1 MSNRQFDEYI
11 KSLVEEENLE
21 IPASVRERT
30 EQTLASLPVR
40 IPKRKTHIMR
50 SITAVAACMAIL
62 FLGVMPNLSTAYAT
76 AAQGIPV
83 IGDLVRVF
91 TIRNYFYEDDR
102 HEMDAEIP
110 SVNDPESSEAS
121 NLINKDIEELT
132 KAVISQFYKE
142 LAASSGKGYGSV
154 YIDYEILTNSE
165 QWFTLKLTISE
176 LMGSSDTSTKYYHI
190 DRTKGVG
197 VVFGDLFQAKTYA
210 YLEELI
216 VSQMKAQMTKD
227 DSISYWI
234 EDSVIGENF
243 IDLDAEQN
251 FYFMEDGSLV
261 IVFDKYEVGPG
272 SMGCPEFVISYAE
285 YSDKITPHYAE
296 IFRPN

>member
-234 EDSVIGENF
+234 EDSVIGEDF
-243 IDLDAEQN
+243 IALDAEQN

>member
-11 KSLVEEENLE
+11 KSLVEEENIE

-62 FLGVMPNLSTAYAT
+62 LLGVMPNLSTAYAT
-76 AAQGIPV
+76 AVQGIPV

-110 SVNDPESSEAS
+110 AVNDPENAEAG

-132 KAVISQFYKE
+132 NAVISQFYKE

-176 LMGSSDTSTKYYHI
+176 LKGSSDTSTKYYHI
-190 DRTKGVG
+190 DRTKGVS

-210 YLEELI
+210 YLEEHI
-216 VSQMKAQMTKD
+216 VSQMKAQMTTD

-234 EDSVIGENF
+234 EDSVIGEDF
-243 IDLDAEQN
+243 IALDAEQN

-261 IVFDKYEVGPG
+261 IVFDKYVVGPG